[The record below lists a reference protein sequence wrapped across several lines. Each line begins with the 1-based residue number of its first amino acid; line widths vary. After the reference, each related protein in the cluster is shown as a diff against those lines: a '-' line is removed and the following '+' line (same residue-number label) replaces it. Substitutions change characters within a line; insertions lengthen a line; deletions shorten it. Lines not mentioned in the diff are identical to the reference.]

1 MALKALTD
9 EERIEARRKAIDAR
23 TERAELKRALASGA
37 VTLEEVLE
45 RADRQEAIGRMRT
58 FDLLIALRGIGE
70 VRAEKIMNDCEIS
83 LNRRLR
89 GLGHRQRAAL
99 LRHLA

>member
-9 EERIEARRKAIDAR
+9 EERIEARRKAIYAR
-23 TERAELKRALASGA
+23 TERAEMKRALVAGE
-37 VTLEEVLE
+37 VTLEQVLE
-45 RADRQEAIGRMRT
+45 RADRDEAIGRMRT

-70 VRAEKIMNDCEIS
+70 VRAEKIMNECEIS

-99 LRHLA
+99 LKHLG